1 LGVSSNTLKSWEN
14 GRRFGKDSRPYRPS
28 AASYN
33 LLCELFPQLRSYPR
47 PADLNTLK
55 FTKKQG
61 KKKRARRMGSS
72 NADIGKK
79 SDNAPVAAAAS
90 TASAVAVT
98 AAPEAPAQ
106 ASVVTMEALSL
117 AYGKALSAVVEAE
130 KLVAVKKA
138 EAEAAHDALWRAASG
153 ASETAGASE

>member
-1 LGVSSNTLKSWEN
+1 VSIFDYCKENNIALKVT
-14 GRRFGKDSRPYRPS
+14 KD
-28 AASYN
+28 
-33 LLCELFPQLRSYPR
+33 
-47 PADLNTLK
+47 
-55 FTKKQG
+55 
-61 KKKRARRMGSS
+61 
-72 NADIGKK
+72 GKK